1 VAGAVAIPLVL
12 AARALSVGP
21 SLLAMRPI
29 ISMGELALPTL
40 VWGGLRGGISVA
52 LALSLPEGPGRTIIL
67 AVTYMV
73 VLFSVIVQGGT
84 IGRLIRRLSLPQP
97 GLSAPTR

>member
-1 VAGAVAIPLVL
+1 
-12 AARALSVGP
+12 
-21 SLLAMRPI
+21 MRPFV
-29 ISMGELALPTL
+29 SMGGLALPTL

-73 VLFSVIVQGGT
+73 VLFSVIVQGGS
-84 IGRLIRRLSLPQP
+84 IGRLIRRLSAN
-97 GLSAPTR
+97 APPTDRPPA